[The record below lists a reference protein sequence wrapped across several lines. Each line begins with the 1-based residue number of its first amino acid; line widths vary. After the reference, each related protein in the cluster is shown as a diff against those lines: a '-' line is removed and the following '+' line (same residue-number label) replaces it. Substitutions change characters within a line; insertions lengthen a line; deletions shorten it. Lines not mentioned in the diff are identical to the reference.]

1 MIDSGQEII
10 TTIQVDGSEEIVTK
24 GYFNGSQNSVKHQT
38 RINVPITRMNVLSEL
53 VKCLDLMKTN
63 TPEIVIRIA
72 KDRNGEPMVLQKTWV
87 ESREKLK

>member
-10 TTIQVDGSEEIVTK
+10 ISIKDDGLEEIVTK

-38 RINVPITRMNVLSEL
+38 RINVPISRANILSEL
-53 VKCLDLMKTN
+53 VRCLDLMKTN

-72 KDRNGEPMVLQKTWV
+72 KDKNGEPMVLQKTWV

>member
-10 TTIQVDGSEEIVTK
+10 TTIRIDGSEEIITK
-24 GYFNGSQNSVKHQT
+24 GYFNGAQNSVKHQT
-38 RINVPITRMNVLSEL
+38 RINVPVTRANVLSEL
-53 VKCLDLMKTN
+53 VKCLDLMRTT

-72 KDRNGEPMVLQKTWV
+72 KDKHGEPMVLQKTWI

>member
-1 MIDSGQEII
+1 MIESGQEII
-10 TTIQVDGSEEIVTK
+10 TTIKDDGSEEIVTK
-24 GYFNGSQNSVKHQT
+24 GYFNGTQNSIKHQT

-63 TPEIVIRIA
+63 TPEVLIRIA
-72 KDRNGEPMVLQKTWV
+72 KDRNGEPLVLQKTWI